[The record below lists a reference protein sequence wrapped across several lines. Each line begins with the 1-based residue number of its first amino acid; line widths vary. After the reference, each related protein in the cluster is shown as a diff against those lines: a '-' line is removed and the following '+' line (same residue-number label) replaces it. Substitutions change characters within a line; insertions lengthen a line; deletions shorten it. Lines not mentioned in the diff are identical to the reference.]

1 VLVQISG
8 NERVDDELE
17 RNSVKLV
24 ENGKY

>member
-1 VLVQISG
+1 LVQIGG